1 MKIFKFGG
9 ASVKDSTSV
18 QNVGRILELYKAEQV
33 LIVVSA
39 MGKTT
44 NLIEGIIRHFYKNKT
59 LHNTYFNQLKDFHLS
74 IANSLDLNID
84 LSPIFNEFKQVLSI
98 NTNSKY
104 AYLYDQIIG
113 FGEVLSS
120 TILQDYL
127 NTTLGTT
134 VYLDVRNLIKT
145 DSNFQNATVCWKSTT
160 EKISKI
166 EFTAPR
172 YVTQGFI
179 AADLNNTP
187 TTLGREGSDFSAAIF
202 ASILEVESLTIWKD
216 VDGFFNADP
225 RIFEDA
231 IKYDQISFREA
242 IELAYYGA
250 SVVHPKTIQPL
261 KRKGIKLYV
270 RSFLNLNQPGTLI
283 SEDQNI
289 IPKAPSII
297 VKKDLFLLTVSTKNL
312 SFIVEK
318 ELETLFGLCHEEKVR
333 MILMQNS
340 ATSCSLVLQNDS
352 IKIPALLQKIQ
363 AVFQVKFNEDVE
375 LYTIRNY
382 NSNLLDRIY
391 TKGRFILE
399 ERNNKTI
406 QILLQP

>member
-18 QNVGRILELYKAEQV
+18 KNVGRILNTYQNQQV

-44 NLIEGIIRHFYKNKT
+44 NLIEGIIRHFFNQKT
-59 LHNTYFNQLKDFHLS
+59 LHSEFFNQLQTNHNTIVNELGL
-74 IANSLDLNID
+74 SLDLSSLFED
-84 LSPIFNEFKQVLSI
+84 LQQTLELNRTSSY
-98 NTNSKY
+98 S
-104 AYLYDQIIG
+104 YLYDQIIC
-113 FGEVLSS
+113 FGELLSS
-120 TILQDYL
+120 TILQAYL
-127 NTTLGTT
+127 NSTLGDT
-134 VYLDVRNLIKT
+134 VLLDVRQLIKT
-145 DSNFQNATVCWKSTT
+145 DSNYQSANICWESTS
-160 EKISKI
+160 EQINQIDFSH
-166 EFTAPR
+166 AR

-179 AADLNNTP
+179 ASDLEGNP

-202 ASILEVESLTIWKD
+202 ASILNVESLTIWKD

-225 RIFEDA
+225 RLFEDA
-231 IKYDQISFREA
+231 VKYDQISFREA

-261 KRKGIKLYV
+261 KRKGIKLFV
-270 RSFLNLNQPGTLI
+270 RSFLDIDQAGTLI

-289 IPKAPSII
+289 IPEVPSII
-297 VKKDLFLLTVSTKNL
+297 VKKNLFLLTVSTKQL

-318 ELETLFGLCHEEKVR
+318 ELETLFGLCHEERVR

-340 ATSCSLVLQNDS
+340 ATSCSMVLQNDP
-352 IKIPALLQKIQ
+352 IKIPALLKRLQPM
-363 AVFQVKFNEDVE
+363 FQVKFNQDVE
-375 LYTIRNY
+375 LYTIRHY
-382 NSNLLDRIY
+382 NKPLIEQIHQ
-391 TKGRFILE
+391 KGRFILE

-406 QILLQP
+406 QILIQP

>member
-9 ASVKDSTSV
+9 ASVKDSTSI
-18 QNVGRILELYKAEQV
+18 QNVGRILEQYKTEQV
-33 LIVVSA
+33 LIIVSA

-44 NLIEGIIRHFYKNKT
+44 NLIENIIRHFYKKKE
-59 LHNTYFNQLKDFHLS
+59 LHNTSFNQFIDFHNS
-74 IANSLDLNID
+74 IVNTLHLDID
-84 LSPIFNEFKQVLSI
+84 LTPIFTEFKKAISI
-98 NTNSKY
+98 NINSNY
-104 AYLYDQIIG
+104 SYLYDQIIG
-113 FGEVLSS
+113 YGEILSS
-120 TILQDYL
+120 TILQSYL
-127 NTTLGTT
+127 NTTLGDT
-134 VYLDVRNLIKT
+134 VYLDVKEFIKT
-145 DSNFQNATVCWKSTT
+145 DSNFQNANVCWTSTG
-160 EKISKI
+160 ENINKLN
-166 EFTAPR
+166 FTAQR

-179 AADLNNTP
+179 ASDKNGNP

-202 ASILEVESLTIWKD
+202 ASILQVESLTIWKD

-225 RIFEDA
+225 RLFDDA

-270 RSFLNLNQPGTLI
+270 RSFLNIDKPGTLI
-283 SEDQNI
+283 SEHLDI
-289 IPKAPSII
+289 IPQAPSII
-297 VKKDLFLLTVSTKNL
+297 VKKNLFLLTVSTKNL

-318 ELETLFGLCHEEKVR
+318 ELETLFGLCHTENVR

-340 ATSCSLVLQNDS
+340 ATSCSLVLQNDP
-352 IKIPALLQKIQ
+352 IKIPSLLLKIQ
-363 AVFQVKFNEDVE
+363 ALFQVKFNEDVE

-382 NSNLLDRIY
+382 NSHILNYIY
-391 TKGRFILE
+391 KKGRFILE

>member
-9 ASVKDSTSV
+9 ASVKDSLSV
-18 QNVGRILELYKAEQV
+18 KNVGRILEQYQNEQV

-44 NLIEGIIRHFYKNKT
+44 NLIEHIIRDFFTEKT
-59 LHNTYFNQLKDFHLS
+59 LNTSAFKTLQENHFSIVKELHLG
-74 IANSLDLNID
+74 IDLN
-84 LSPIFNEFKQVLSI
+84 PIFENFTQTLFKNEDSQ
-98 NTNSKY
+98 Y
-104 AYLYDQIIG
+104 AFLYDQIIG
-113 FGEVLSS
+113 FGEILSS
-120 TILQDYL
+120 TILHAYL
-127 NTTLGTT
+127 DKSLGNTEW
-134 VYLDVRNLIKT
+134 LDVRQFIKT
-145 DSNFQNATVCWKSTT
+145 DSTYQSANVCWDSTS
-160 EKISKI
+160 ERIKALNFNQS
-166 EFTAPR
+166 R

-179 AADLNNTP
+179 ASDLDNNP

-202 ASILEVESLTIWKD
+202 ASVLNVESLTIWKD

-225 RIFEDA
+225 RLFPDA
-231 IKYDQISFREA
+231 VKYEKISFREA

-270 RSFLNLNQPGTLI
+270 RSFLNLDLPGTLI

-289 IPKAPSII
+289 IPEAPSII
-297 VKKDLFLLTVSTKNL
+297 VKKNLFLLTVSTKQL

-318 ELETLFGLCHEEKVR
+318 EMETLFGLCHQERVR

-340 ATSCSLVLQNDS
+340 ATSCSLVLQNDP
-352 IKIPALLQKIQ
+352 IKIPSLLNKIKTL
-363 AVFQVKFNEDVE
+363 FQVKFNENVE
-375 LYTIRNY
+375 LYTIRHY
-382 NSNLLDRIY
+382 NSDIIDKIY

-406 QILLQP
+406 QILIQP